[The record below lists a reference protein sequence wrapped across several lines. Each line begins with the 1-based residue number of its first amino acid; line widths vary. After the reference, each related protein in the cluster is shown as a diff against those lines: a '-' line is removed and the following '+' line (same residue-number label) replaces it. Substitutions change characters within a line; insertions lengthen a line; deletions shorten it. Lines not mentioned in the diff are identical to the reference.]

1 MRLKLIRLYDIALK
15 NQEKKLLNLKT
26 VTYGDLIWVDIVQ
39 PTKEATEYLAEH
51 YNFHPMDLEDSI
63 SPRQLSKIEVYPQYL
78 FIIFHLPVYDKV
90 TRVSTR
96 KQWSAFVGDKFLVSL
111 RPGELTTLD
120 ELFRECEISEDT
132 REEYMSHGSG
142 YLLYRI
148 LDRAVDS
155 YFPVLNKITSLMEDI
170 EDSVFDEEV
179 EAAEEISILRRD
191 IITQRQVMFPTRAL
205 FIELEKKL
213 KRFTNIDLTIYFSD
227 LMDHMNKICEN
238 LDEDREVVEVF
249 KDADFILSSYRA
261 NRGIRIISVMLA
273 IGLPIL
279 VVFGL
284 YGLYSILHGGI
295 SKGSPQIFF
304 LLLAIVFVIIGVVL
318 YLFRHRRLI

>member
-1 MRLKLIRLYDIALK
+1 MDLK
-15 NQEKKLLNLKT
+15 NQEKGLLNLKT

-39 PTKEATEYLAEH
+39 PTKETTEYLAEH
-51 YNFHPMDLEDSI
+51 YNFHPMDLEDSL
-63 SPRQLSKIEVYPQYL
+63 SPRQLSKIEEYPQYL
-78 FIIFHLPVYDKV
+78 FIIFHFPVYDKV

-96 KQWSAFVGDKFLVSL
+96 KQWSAFVGDKFLVTL
-111 RPGELTTLD
+111 RPGELKTLD
-120 ELFRECEISEDT
+120 ELFRECELSEDA
-132 REEYMSHGSG
+132 REEYISHGSG

-273 IGLPIL
+273 IGLPFLI
-279 VVFGL
+279 VFGL
-284 YGLYSILHGGI
+284 YGVYSILHGGI

-304 LLLAIVFVIIGVVL
+304 LLLAIVLVIIGVIL
-318 YLFRHRRLI
+318 YLFRRRRLI

>member
-1 MRLKLIRLYDIALK
+1 
-15 NQEKKLLNLKT
+15 
-26 VTYGDLIWVDIVQ
+26 
-39 PTKEATEYLAEH
+39 
-51 YNFHPMDLEDSI
+51 
-63 SPRQLSKIEVYPQYL
+63 
-78 FIIFHLPVYDKV
+78 
-90 TRVSTR
+90 
-96 KQWSAFVGDKFLVSL
+96 
-111 RPGELTTLD
+111 
-120 ELFRECEISEDT
+120 
-132 REEYMSHGSG
+132 
-142 YLLYRI
+142 
-148 LDRAVDS
+148 
-155 YFPVLNKITSLMEDI
+155 VLNKITRLMEDI

-213 KRFTNIDLTIYFSD
+213 KRFTNTDLTIYFSD

-273 IGLPIL
+273 IGLPLL

-284 YGLYSILHGGI
+284 YGVYLVLHGGI

-304 LLLAIVFVIIGVVL
+304 LLLAIVLVIVGVIL
-318 YLFRHRRLI
+318 YLFRRRRLI